1 MQTRPAPERALP
13 AMPTYHLRLGD
24 APEPR
29 RMSEKAKHSTHKHAN
44 GLHLSGLSGMF
55 RAAKLQAIR

>member
-1 MQTRPAPERALP
+1 ARPCPCATSHAHLL
-13 AMPTYHLRLGD
+13 HLRLGD